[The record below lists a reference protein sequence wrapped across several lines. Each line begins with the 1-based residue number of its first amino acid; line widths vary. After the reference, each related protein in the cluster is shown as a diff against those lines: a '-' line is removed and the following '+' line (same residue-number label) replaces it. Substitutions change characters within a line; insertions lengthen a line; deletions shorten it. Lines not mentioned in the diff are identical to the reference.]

1 MLDALKFFLFVILLL
16 VTIMLNQHVT
26 SKRSAELDLELLW
39 QIQDTKGGKYD
50 TSAEEQIGQSA
61 EDLVQNLSIV
71 YVIPNQTLPSG
82 VYTALEQSMVIGSL
96 LEEYNDVNTT
106 WVGETDW
113 IYRTNLSCLAE
124 GYRYVLLTFHGV
136 DTFASVYLGERHL
149 GTTENMFVR
158 YRYDVKDLCD
168 GETQELKLEFRSPVV
183 EALARAKDRSLPIV
197 PTCPPNVY
205 HGQCHVN
212 LIRKMQASFAW
223 DWGLA
228 APSMGIWKPVR
239 LEYYSSALIRD
250 LTVVIGEQMLE
261 SVEQWTIMV
270 GVHLETGLSS
280 THLNGLLTFKIMY
293 RSIVAKVL
301 QVDIWAVLGVPLAD
315 ESEQTLSVVNQTDI
329 NGELLVEH
337 RLTVRKDLVDRWWPN
352 GFGKQAL
359 YSLYVRWEDEAVN
372 GVKLPNPD
380 TMISEKVIRIGFR
393 TVQLMQDPKPD
404 GLMFYFKVNDVPIFA
419 KGSNWIPSSIL
430 PERSYDVNYVKFL
443 LYAARDAHMNML
455 RVWGGGLYESDHFYR
470 MADELGILIWHDLM
484 FACSMYPTD
493 ADFLRSIKE
502 EVRQNVRRIQHHPS
516 IAVWATNNENE
527 VALRQNWYKTE
538 PNYTAYYAQY
548 VDLYVRTVLPTVEQ
562 NDRWRTVLLSSPSN
576 GDQSIKELY
585 IATNPQDPLYGDV
598 HYYNYF
604 LDGWNAAQYRGGRFV
619 SEYGFQS
626 FPAFTSWPEA
636 RSYGHAELSQLINH
650 RQHNPLGN
658 EPIFEMIRYNLPLP
672 TDTSQ
677 SDYWPELIY
686 LSQLSQAMIVKT
698 ETEVYR
704 ARRLEHGT
712 MGALYWQLNDVWI
725 APSWSSIE
733 YGGTFKLLHVWLR
746 DIFAPEHL
754 IAFVNERRLL
764 EVVAVRD
771 TLTPA
776 DELWDVEMRIHR
788 YGSFRPV
795 DRHYESVRVPA
806 NSIGL
811 VARWDVYGHLA
822 KRGLHPADHLVLLY
836 AYRNDTKQRT
846 HQPQPIAENF
856 ALLDKLKHIR
866 TEQRVQPT
874 VAINVVSAVCSER
887 NNLTSVSLEVSV
899 SVPAL
904 FVYLQLTPENSTLKQ
919 CQFSRNGFLQFQP
932 IRTVQLTCI
941 DPGCRNKIQARDI
954 TVRTVNE
961 LLVR

>member
-26 SKRSAELDLELLW
+26 SKRSAEIDLELLW
-39 QIQDTKGGKYD
+39 QIQDTKGVY
-50 TSAEEQIGQSA
+50 
-61 EDLVQNLSIV
+61 IV
-71 YVIPNQTLPSG
+71 PNQTVPSG

-96 LEEYNDVNTT
+96 LEEYNDVNTS

-113 IYRTNLSCLAE
+113 IYRTNLSCLRE
-124 GYRYVLLTFHGV
+124 EYDYVVLTFHGV
-136 DTFASVYLGERHL
+136 DTFASVYLGETHL

-168 GETQELKLEFRSPVV
+168 GDTRELRLQFRSSVV
-183 EALARAKDRSLPIV
+183 EARERAKDRALPVV
-197 PTCPPNVY
+197 PMCPPDLY

-250 LTVVIGEQMLE
+250 LTVAIAETVVGTDQRWM
-261 SVEQWTIMV
+261 VDV
-270 GVHLETGLSS
+270 GVYLETGLSS
-280 THLNGLLTFKIMY
+280 VPLNGLLTFKI
-293 RSIVAKVL
+293 I
-301 QVDIWAVLGVPLAD
+301 GVPLAD
-315 ESEQTLSVVNQTDI
+315 EADQTLPVTDRTDA
-329 NGELLVEH
+329 NGELLVKH
-337 RLTVRKDLVDRWWPN
+337 RLTVRKDAVERWWPN

-359 YSLYVRWEDEAVN
+359 YSLYVRWEDVAVN

-380 TMISEKVIRIGFR
+380 TKISEKVIRIGFR
-393 TVQLMQDPKPD
+393 TVELVQDPATD
-404 GLMFYFKVNDVPIFA
+404 GLTFYFRVNDVPIFA
-419 KGSNWIPSSIL
+419 KGSNWIPSSVL
-430 PERSYDVNYVKFL
+430 PERSYDANYVKFL

-455 RVWGGGLYESDHFYR
+455 RVWGGGFYESDHFYR
-470 MADELGILIWHDLM
+470 LADELGLLIWHDLM

-493 ADFLRSIKE
+493 ADFLRTVQD
-502 EVRQNVRRIQHHPS
+502 EVAQNVRRIQHHPS

-538 PNYTAYYAQY
+538 SNFSAYAAQY
-548 VDLYVRTVLPTVEQ
+548 VELYVDTVQPTVLA
-562 NDRWRTVLLSSPSN
+562 NDPWRTVLLSSPSN
-576 GDQSIKELY
+576 GDHRTEDGY
-585 IATNPQDPLYGDV
+585 IANNPQDPHYGDV

-636 RSYGHAELSQLINH
+636 RSYGQSELSQLINH
-650 RQHNPLGN
+650 RQHSPLGN
-658 EPIFEMIRYNLPLP
+658 EPILAMIRYNLPLP
-672 TDTSQ
+672 TDPSNG
-677 SDYWPELIY
+677 DYWPELIY

-704 ARRLEHGT
+704 AHRIEHGT

-746 DIFAPEHL
+746 TIFAPEHL
-754 IAFVNERRLL
+754 IAFINERRQL

-771 TLTPA
+771 TLAPA
-776 DELWDVEMRIHR
+776 EELWEVEMRIHR

-795 DRHYESVRVPA
+795 DRHFVTVPVPA
-806 NSIGL
+806 NSVKL
-811 VARWDVYGHLA
+811 VPRWDVYGRLA
-822 KRGLHPADHLVLLY
+822 QLGLHPADHLLLLT
-836 AYRNDTKQRT
+836 AYRNTSTQ
-846 HQPQPIAENF
+846 QPPDARQPVAENF
-856 ALLDKLKHIR
+856 VLLDKLKNIR
-866 TEQRVQPT
+866 PDQRVKPA
-874 VAINVVSAVCSER
+874 VVIDVVSAVCNSQ
-887 NNLTSVSLEVSV
+887 NNLTTVSLKVSV

-919 CQFSRNGFLQFQP
+919 CQFSHNGFLQFQAV
-932 IRTVQLTCI
+932 RTVTLTCVN
-941 DPGCRNKIQARDI
+941 PGCRNTIQARDI
-954 TVRTVNE
+954 TVRTVND

>member
-39 QIQDTKGGKYD
+39 QIQDTK
-50 TSAEEQIGQSA
+50 A
-61 EDLVQNLSIV
+61 L
-71 YVIPNQTLPSG
+71 YVVPNQTLPSG

-96 LEEYNDVNTT
+96 LEEYNDVNTS
-106 WVGETDW
+106 WVGEEDW

-124 GYRYVLLTFHGV
+124 EYQYVLLTFHGV
-136 DTFASVYLGERHL
+136 DTFASVYLGERLL

-168 GETQELKLEFRSPVV
+168 GETKELRLQFRSPVV
-183 EALARAKDRSLPIV
+183 EARERAKGRALPIL
-197 PTCPPNVY
+197 PTCPPSMY

-250 LTVVIGEQMLE
+250 LTVNISEHPNTDWT
-261 SVEQWTIMV
+261 VEV
-270 GVHLETGLSS
+270 GVHIETGLSS
-280 THLNGLLTFKIMY
+280 VQLNGLLSFKI
-293 RSIVAKVL
+293 I
-301 QVDIWAVLGVPLAD
+301 GVPLVN
-315 ESEQTLSVVNQTDI
+315 EGEETLAVIQQTDEH
-329 NGELLVEH
+329 GELLVLH
-337 RLTVRKDLVDRWWPN
+337 QLTVRKDAVERWWPN

-359 YSLYVRWEDEAVN
+359 YSLYVRWEDKTVN
-372 GVKLPNPD
+372 GVKALNPD

-393 TVQLMQDPKPD
+393 TVELMQDIKSD
-404 GLMFYFKVNDVPIFA
+404 GLMFYFKVNNVPIFA
-419 KGSNWIPSSIL
+419 KGSNWIPSSVL

-493 ADFLRSIKE
+493 ADFLRTVKD

-516 IAVWATNNENE
+516 VAVWATNNENE
-527 VALRQNWYKTE
+527 VALRQDWYKTKA
-538 PNYTAYYAQY
+538 NYSAYLDQY
-548 VDLYVRTVLPTVEQ
+548 VELYVRTVLPTVEQ

-576 GDQSIKELY
+576 GKQSMKEPY
-585 IATNPQDPLYGDV
+585 IAENPQDPLYGDV

-636 RSYGHAELSQLINH
+636 RSYGPAELSKLINH
-650 RQHNPLGN
+650 RQHSPNGN
-658 EPIFEMIRYNLPLP
+658 LPILEMIRYNLPLP
-672 TDTSQ
+672 TDTSTGE
-677 SDYWPELIY
+677 YWPELIY

-746 DIFAPEHL
+746 DIFAPVHL

-771 TLTPA
+771 TLAPA
-776 DELWDVEMRIHR
+776 AEQWDVEMRIHR

-806 NSIGL
+806 NSVAL
-811 VARWDVYGHLA
+811 VTRWDVYGYLA

-836 AYRNDTKQRT
+836 AYRNVTGQPGS
-846 HQPQPIAENF
+846 HQQPTIPKPIAENF
-856 ALLDKLKHIR
+856 ALLDKLKNMR
-866 TEQRVQPT
+866 KEQRVRPT
-874 VAINVVSAVCSER
+874 IAVTVVSSVCNEG
-887 NNLTSVSLEVSV
+887 NNRTSVSLEVSV

-919 CQFSRNGFLQFQP
+919 CQFSHNGFLQFQP
-932 IRTVQLTCI
+932 IRTVKLTCV
-941 DPGCRNKIQARDI
+941 DPGCRNKIQSRDI

>member
-39 QIQDTKGGKYD
+39 QIQDTK
-50 TSAEEQIGQSA
+50 E
-61 EDLVQNLSIV
+61 V

-82 VYTALEQSMVIGSL
+82 VYTALEHSMVIGSL
-96 LEEYNDVNTT
+96 LEDYNDVNTS

-124 GYRYVLLTFHGV
+124 EYRYVLLTFHGV
-136 DTFASVYLGERHL
+136 DTFASVYLGDTHL
-149 GTTENMFVR
+149 GSTENMFVR
-158 YRYDVKDLCD
+158 YRYDVKELCD
-168 GETQELKLEFRSPVV
+168 GDTRELRLQFRSPVV
-183 EALARAKDRSLPIV
+183 EARQRAKDRSLPIV
-197 PTCPPNVY
+197 PTCPPNMY

-250 LTVVIGEQMLE
+250 LTVATVLSKESLE
-261 SVEQWTIMV
+261 HWTVFV
-270 GVHLETGLSS
+270 GVYLETGLASAK
-280 THLNGLLTFKIMY
+280 LKGVLAFKI
-293 RSIVAKVL
+293 I
-301 QVDIWAVLGVPLAD
+301 GVPLVN
-315 ESEQTLSVVNQTDI
+315 ESEETLAVVNKTDA

-337 RLTVRKDLVDRWWPN
+337 RLTVRKDSVERWWPN

-359 YSLYVRWEDEAVN
+359 YSLYVRWEDDAVN
-372 GVKLPNPD
+372 GVKLANPD

-393 TVQLMQDPKPD
+393 TVELRQDPKPD

-419 KGSNWIPSSIL
+419 KGSNWIPSSVL

-493 ADFLRSIKE
+493 ADFLRTVKD

-516 IAVWATNNENE
+516 VAVWATNNENE
-527 VALRQNWYKTE
+527 VALRQNWYKTDA
-538 PNYTAYYAQY
+538 NYTDYYEQY
-548 VDLYVRTVLPTVEQ
+548 VELYVRTVLPTVEQ
-562 NDRWRTVLLSSPSN
+562 NDRWREVLLSSPSN
-576 GDQSIKELY
+576 GYQSIKERY

-636 RSYGHAELSQLINH
+636 RIYGHAELSQLINH
-650 RQHNPLGN
+650 RQHSPLGS
-658 EPIFEMIRYNLPLP
+658 EPILEMIRKNLPLP
-672 TDTSQ
+672 TDTSNA
-677 SDYWPELIY
+677 DYWPELIY

-733 YGGTFKLLHVWLR
+733 YGGTFKLLHVWMR

-754 IAFVNERRLL
+754 IAFVNERRKL

-771 TLTPA
+771 TLAPA
-776 DELWDVEMRIHR
+776 EELWNVEMRIHR

-795 DRHYESVRVPA
+795 DRHYESVRVTA

-811 VARWDVYGHLA
+811 VTQWDVYEYLA

-836 AYRNDTKQRT
+836 AYRNTSNQ
-846 HQPQPIAENF
+846 HQSELVAENF
-856 ALLDKLKHIR
+856 ALLDKLKNIR
-866 TEQRVQPT
+866 TEQRVRPT
-874 VAINVVSAVCSER
+874 VVVNVVSAVCSER
-887 NNLTSVSLEVSV
+887 NNLTKVSLEVSV

-919 CQFSRNGFLQFQP
+919 CQFSHNGFLQFQP
-932 IRTVQLTCI
+932 IRTVRLTCV

-954 TVRTVNE
+954 TIRTVND

>member
-39 QIQDTKGGKYD
+39 RIQDTKGGKRCR
-50 TSAEEQIGQSA
+50 Q
-61 EDLVQNLSIV
+61 LVPHEMGNNELPLV
-71 YVIPNQTLPSG
+71 AVFVIQNQTVPSG
-82 VYTALEQSMVIGSL
+82 VYSALEQSMIIGSL
-96 LEEYNDVNTT
+96 LEDYNDYNTS

-124 GYRYVLLTFHGV
+124 DYRYVLLTFHGV
-136 DTFASVYLGERHL
+136 DTFASVYLGEKLL
-149 GTTENMFVR
+149 GVTDNMFVR
-158 YRYDVKDLCD
+158 YRYDVKQLCD
-168 GETQELKLEFRSPVV
+168 GETRELRLQFRSPVI
-183 EALARAKDRSLPIV
+183 EARERAKGRALPIV
-197 PTCPPNVY
+197 PICPPDVY

-212 LIRKMQASFAW
+212 LIRKMQASFSW

-250 LTVVIGEQMLE
+250 LTVVISEIEVNG
-261 SVEQWTIMV
+261 SEQWTIAV
-270 GVHLETGLSS
+270 GVYLETGLASAQ
-280 THLNGLLTFKIMY
+280 LKGVLTFKI
-293 RSIVAKVL
+293 I
-301 QVDIWAVLGVPLAD
+301 GVPLVVH
-315 ESEQTLSVVNQTDI
+315 ESEQTLTVTNET
-329 NGELLVEH
+329 NEHGELLIKH
-337 RLTVRKDLVDRWWPN
+337 GLTVARDAVERWWPN
-352 GFGKQAL
+352 GYGKQTL
-359 YSLYVRWEDEAVN
+359 YSLYVRWEDAAVN
-372 GVKLPNPD
+372 SVKMANPD

-393 TVQLMQDPKPD
+393 TVLLSQERTTD

-419 KGSNWIPSSIL
+419 KGSNWIPSSVL
-430 PERSYDVNYVKFL
+430 PERSYDANYVKFL
-443 LYAARDAHMNML
+443 LYAARDVHMNML

-470 MADELGILIWHDLM
+470 MADELGLLIWHDLM
-484 FACSMYPTD
+484 FACSMYPSD
-493 ADFLRSIKE
+493 SDFLRTVQE

-516 IAVWATNNENE
+516 VAVWATNNENE

-538 PNYTAYYAQY
+538 ANYSAYYTQY
-548 VDLYVRTVLPTVEQ
+548 VELYVRTVLPTVEA
-562 NDRWRTVLLSSPSN
+562 NDPWRTVLLSSPSN
-576 GDQSIKELY
+576 GDLSLKERY
-585 IATNPQDPLYGDV
+585 IATNPQDPRYGDV

-636 RSYGHAELSQLINH
+636 RSYRPTELSKLIEH
-650 RQHNPLGN
+650 RQHSPLRN
-658 EPIFEMIRYNLPLP
+658 VPILDMINFNLPLP
-672 TDTSQ
+672 
-677 SDYWPELIY
+677 SDPSAEGYWPELIY

-754 IAFVNERRLL
+754 VAFINERRQL

-771 TLTPA
+771 TLGTAP
-776 DELWDVEMRIHR
+776 ELWDVEIRIHR
-788 YGSFRPV
+788 YGSFRV
-795 DRHYESVRVPA
+795 VERMRMDKIEVPP
-806 NSIGL
+806 NTVVL
-811 VARWDVYGHLA
+811 VKHWDVYGHLA
-822 KRGLHPADHLVLLY
+822 NQGLHPADHLVLLY
-836 AYRNDTKQRT
+836 AYRHPQAGQQ
-846 HQPQPIAENF
+846 HQSLVPPQMIAQNF
-856 ALLDKLKHIR
+856 ALLDKLKNIR
-866 TEQRVQPT
+866 AAQRVQPT

-919 CQFSRNGFLQFQP
+919 CQFSRNGFIQFQP
-932 IRTVQLTCI
+932 VRIVQLTCV

>member
-39 QIQDTKGGKYD
+39 QIQDTKG
-50 TSAEEQIGQSA
+50 
-61 EDLVQNLSIV
+61 V
-71 YVIPNQTLPSG
+71 YVIQNQTVPSG

-96 LEEYNDVNTT
+96 LEEYNDVNTS

-113 IYRTNLSCLAE
+113 TYRTNLSCLAE
-124 GYRYVLLTFHGV
+124 DYKYVLLTLHGV
-136 DTFASVYLGERHL
+136 DTFASVSLGEQLL

-158 YRYDVKDLCD
+158 YRYDVKQLCD
-168 GETQELKLEFRSPVV
+168 GDTHELRLQFRSPVV
-183 EALARAKDRSLPIV
+183 EARERAKDRALPIV
-197 PTCPPNVY
+197 PTCPPDVY

-223 DWGLA
+223 DWGLS
-228 APSMGIWKPVR
+228 APSMGIWKPIR

-250 LTVVIGEQMLE
+250 LTVVISELE
-261 SVEQWTIMV
+261 VNGSERWSIAVRV
-270 GVHLETGLSS
+270 YLETGLASAQV
-280 THLNGLLTFKIMY
+280 HGLLTFKI
-293 RSIVAKVL
+293 I
-301 QVDIWAVLGVPLAD
+301 GVPFLNEAD
-315 ESEQTLSVVNQTDI
+315 QTLAVTNKT
-329 NGELLVEH
+329 NEHGELLVEH
-337 RLTVRKDLVDRWWPN
+337 GLTVARNAVERWWPN
-352 GFGKQAL
+352 GYGKQTL

-393 TVQLMQDPKPD
+393 TVQLSQERTTD

-419 KGSNWIPSSIL
+419 KGSNWIPSSVL
-430 PERSYDVNYVKFL
+430 PERSYDSNYVKFL

-470 MADELGILIWHDLM
+470 LADELGLLIWHDLM
-484 FACSMYPTD
+484 FACSMYPSEP
-493 ADFLRSIKE
+493 DFLRTVQE

-516 IAVWATNNENE
+516 VAVWATNNENE
-527 VALRQNWYKTE
+527 VALRQNWYKTNA
-538 PNYTAYYAQY
+538 NYTAYYTQY
-548 VDLYVRTVLPTVEQ
+548 VELYVRTVLPTVEA
-562 NDRWRTVLLSSPSN
+562 NDPWRTVLLSSPSN
-576 GDQSIKELY
+576 GDQSLKERF
-585 IATNPQDPLYGDV
+585 IATNPQDPRYGDV

-626 FPAFTSWPEA
+626 FPAYTSWPEA
-636 RSYGHAELSQLINH
+636 RSYRQAELSQLINH
-650 RQHNPLGN
+650 RQHSPLGN
-658 EPIFEMIRYNLPLP
+658 APILTMIELNLPLP
-672 TDTSQ
+672 RDPSA
-677 SDYWPELIY
+677 DGYWPELIY

-704 ARRLEHGT
+704 ARRVEHGT

-754 IAFVNERRLL
+754 VAFVNERRQL

-771 TLTPA
+771 TLQP
-776 DELWDVEMRIHR
+776 DVQLWDVELRIHR
-788 YGSFRPV
+788 YGSFRLV
-795 DRHYESVRVPA
+795 ERIRQERIRVPA
-806 NSIGL
+806 NTVEL
-811 VARWDVYGHLA
+811 VSTWDVYGHLA
-822 KRGLHPADHLVLLY
+822 KQGLHPADHLVLLY
-836 AYRNDTKQRT
+836 AYLHPADGLPSQPA
-846 HQPQPIAENF
+846 PQPIAENF
-856 ALLDKLKHIR
+856 ALLDKLKNIR
-866 TEQRVQPT
+866 QEQRVQPT
-874 VAINVVSAVCSER
+874 VSISVVSAVCSEQS
-887 NNLTSVSLEVSV
+887 NLTSVSLEVSV
-899 SVPAL
+899 SAPAL

-932 IRTVQLTCI
+932 VRTVQLTCV

>member
-39 QIQDTKGGKYD
+39 QIQDTKG
-50 TSAEEQIGQSA
+50 
-61 EDLVQNLSIV
+61 V
-71 YVIPNQTLPSG
+71 YIIPNQTVPSG
-82 VYTALEQSMVIGSL
+82 VYTALEQSMIIGSL
-96 LEEYNDVNTT
+96 LEEYNDVNTS

-124 GYRYVLLTFHGV
+124 DYQYVLLTFHGV
-136 DTFASVYLGERHL
+136 DTFASIHLGNQLL
-149 GTTENMFVR
+149 GTTENMFLR
-158 YRYDVKDLCD
+158 YRFDVKNLCD
-168 GETQELKLEFRSPVV
+168 GSTHELRLQFRSPVV
-183 EALARAKDRSLPIV
+183 EARDRALGRKLPIV
-197 PTCPPNVY
+197 PECPPLVY

-223 DWGLA
+223 DWGLS
-228 APSMGIWKPVR
+228 APSMGIWKPVK

-250 LTVVIGEQMLE
+250 LTVAISESDDVGGERW
-261 SVEQWTIMV
+261 SVMV

-280 THLNGLLTFKIMY
+280 ARINGILTFKI
-293 RSIVAKVL
+293 I
-301 QVDIWAVLGVPLAD
+301 GVPLAD
-315 ESEQTLSVVNQTDI
+315 ETEQTLSIANSTDES
-329 NGELLVEH
+329 GELMVEH
-337 RLTVRKDLVDRWWPN
+337 RLTVHRSSVERWWPN
-352 GFGKQAL
+352 GYGKQAL
-359 YSLYVRWEDEAVN
+359 YSLYVRWEDAAVN
-372 GVKLPNPD
+372 GVKLRNPD

-393 TVQLMQDPKPD
+393 TIQLSQERTAD
-404 GLMFYFKVNDVPIFA
+404 GLMFYFKVNDVPMFA
-419 KGSNWIPSSIL
+419 KGSNWIPSSVL

-470 MADELGILIWHDLM
+470 MADELGLLIWHDLM

-493 ADFLRSIKE
+493 KDFLRTVQD

-516 IAVWATNNENE
+516 VAVWATNNENE

-538 PNYTAYYAQY
+538 ANFSTYLAQY
-548 VDLYVRTVLPTVEQ
+548 VELYVHTILPVVEA

-576 GDQSIKELY
+576 GNQSVKERY
-585 IATNPQDPLYGDV
+585 VATNPQDPLYGDV

-636 RSYGHAELSQLINH
+636 RSYGHKELGQLINH
-650 RQHNPLGN
+650 RQHSPLGN
-658 EPIFEMIRYNLPLP
+658 TPILTMISYNLPMP
-672 TDTSQ
+672 SNQTADS
-677 SDYWPELIY
+677 YWPELIY
-686 LSQLSQAMIVKT
+686 LSQLSQAMIVKI

-704 ARRLEHGT
+704 AHRLDHGT

-754 IAFVNERRLL
+754 VTFINERRLL

-771 TLTPA
+771 TLGTD
-776 DELWDVEMRIHR
+776 DELWDVELRIHR
-788 YGSFRPV
+788 YGSFRLV
-795 DRHYESVRVPA
+795 DRRSYKGVRVPP
-806 NSIGL
+806 NSIAL
-811 VARWDVYGHLA
+811 VDRWDVYGHLA
-822 KRGLHPADHLVLLY
+822 AKGLYPADHLVLAY
-836 AYRNDTKQRT
+836 AYR
-846 HQPQPIAENF
+846 HQQEPPQQIAENF
-856 ALLDKLKHIR
+856 ALLDKLKNIR
-866 TEQRVQPT
+866 SDQRVTPE
-874 VAINVVSAVCSER
+874 VAINVVSAVCSDR
-887 NNLTSVSLEVSV
+887 SNLTSVSLEVSV

-919 CQFSRNGFLQFQP
+919 CQFSSNGFLQFQP
-932 IRTVQLTCI
+932 VRTVQLRCV

>member
-39 QIQDTKGGKYD
+39 QIQDPKD
-50 TSAEEQIGQSA
+50 E
-61 EDLVQNLSIV
+61 
-71 YVIPNQTLPSG
+71 YVVHNHTVPSG
-82 VYTALEQSMVIGSL
+82 VYTALEQSLVIGSL
-96 LEEYNDVNTT
+96 LEEYNDVNTS
-106 WVGETDW
+106 WIGETDW

-124 GYRYVLLTFHGV
+124 DYRYVLLTFHGV
-136 DTFASVYLGERHL
+136 DTFASVYLGEQLL
-149 GTTENMFVR
+149 GSTENMFVR
-158 YRYDVKDLCD
+158 YRYDVKQLCD
-168 GETQELKLEFRSPVV
+168 GESRELRLQFRSPVV
-183 EALARAKDRSLPIV
+183 EARERAKDRALPIV
-197 PTCPPNVY
+197 PTCPPDVY

-250 LTVVIGEQMLE
+250 LTVAINEIEVNGIELW
-261 SVEQWTIMV
+261 SVVV
-270 GVHLETGLSS
+270 GVYLETGLASAQ
-280 THLNGLLTFKIMY
+280 LNGILTFKI
-293 RSIVAKVL
+293 I
-301 QVDIWAVLGVPLAD
+301 GVPLMHEA
-315 ESEQTLSVVNQTDI
+315 EQTLTVMNATNDD
-329 NGELLVEH
+329 GELLVEQG
-337 RLTVRKDLVDRWWPN
+337 LTVARDAVERWWPN

-359 YSLYVRWEDEAVN
+359 YSLYVRWEDVAVN

-393 TVQLMQDPKPD
+393 TVQLSQERTSD

-419 KGSNWIPSSIL
+419 KGSNWIPSSVL
-430 PERSYDVNYVKFL
+430 PERSYDGNYVKFL

-470 MADELGILIWHDLM
+470 LADELGLLIWHDLM
-484 FACSMYPTD
+484 FACSMYPSD
-493 ADFLRSIKE
+493 PDFLRTVQD

-516 IAVWATNNENE
+516 VAVWATNNENE
-527 VALRQNWYKTE
+527 VALRQNWYKTDT
-538 PNYTAYYAQY
+538 NYSAYYTQY
-548 VDLYVRTVLPTVEQ
+548 VELYVRTVLPTVEA

-576 GDQSIKELY
+576 GDQSLKERF
-585 IATNPQDPLYGDV
+585 IATNPQDPRYGDV

-636 RSYGHAELSQLINH
+636 RSYSHAELSQLINH
-650 RQHNPLGN
+650 RQHSPLGN
-658 EPIFEMIRYNLPLP
+658 EPILAMIEFNLPLP
-672 TDTSQ
+672 
-677 SDYWPELIY
+677 SDPSADGYWPELIY

-704 ARRLEHGT
+704 ARRVEHGT

-771 TLTPA
+771 TLEPA
-776 DELWDVEMRIHR
+776 IQLWDVEIRIHR
-788 YGSFRPV
+788 YGSFRLV
-795 DRHYESVRVPA
+795 ERIRKDKIAVSA
-806 NSIGL
+806 NTVTL
-811 VARWDVYGHLA
+811 VSSWDVYGHLA
-822 KRGLHPADHLVLLY
+822 KQGLHPADHILMLY
-836 AYRNDTKQRT
+836 AYRHPMDSQQQEPTPK
-846 HQPQPIAENF
+846 PIAENF
-856 ALLDKLKHIR
+856 ALLDKLKNIR
-866 TEQRVQPT
+866 KGQRVQPT
-874 VAINVVSAVCSER
+874 IAVNVVSAVCSDR

-899 SVPAL
+899 SAPAL

-932 IRTVQLTCI
+932 VRTVQLTCV